1 MEVSADSRPGSRGRV
16 RPATD
21 ADVSRLAAVLA
32 EAFSSDPPMHWVLG
46 GPPPKVDRLRR
57 FFEVTLPML
66 YVPSGEVWASEDPSG
81 AAAWVRPGAW
91 PFSASQQRSL
101 RGILLRTYGRHP
113 IRAISASAAIERG
126 HPREPHWYLDYIGV
140 EAAGRGRGAGS
151 SLLAAMLE
159 RVDAENSPAYL
170 NAGSERS
177 RDLYERHGFEVT
189 EEFRL
194 PRGGPPLWR
203 MWREPQSVSKGV

>member
-159 RVDAENSPAYL
+159 RVDAENYPAYL

-177 RDLYERHGFEVT
+177 RDLYARHGFEVT

-203 MWREPQSVSKGV
+203 MWREPQACR